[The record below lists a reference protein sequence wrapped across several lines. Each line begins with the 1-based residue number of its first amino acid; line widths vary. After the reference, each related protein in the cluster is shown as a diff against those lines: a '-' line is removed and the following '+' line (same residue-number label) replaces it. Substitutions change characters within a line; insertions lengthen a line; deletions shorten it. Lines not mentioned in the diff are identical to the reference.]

1 MYLNFNRG
9 AGMTEPAP
17 LENNGG
23 KEMKLNRKW
32 LTAILLIALC
42 IPLIIAGVKD
52 HERGLGRI
60 ELGDVT
66 ADDAW
71 VSGKN
76 WFVPGAGMGGVIL
89 RGASFLCEGYDG
101 TTGNYEDISDSTV
114 FFTLSLECWGAD
126 TCTLATYCSYEDTL
140 TAATEYVPF
149 TISAKC
155 TVKVGDVMVINFQE
169 TDTSSGVLAIRA
181 CVIMFEYDK
190 Y

>member
-1 MYLNFNRG
+1 MYPNFNPGDGLNSVRPHKDG
-9 AGMTEPAP
+9 D
-17 LENNGG
+17 
-23 KEMKLNRKW
+23 KKMKINKKW
-32 LTAILLIALC
+32 LIPMLLIVFLS
-42 IPLIIAGVKD
+42 LLFIAGVKD
-52 HERGLGRI
+52 HERGIGRLEI
-60 ELGDVT
+60 GDVT

-76 WFVPGAGMGGVIL
+76 WFVPGAGMGGVII

-101 TTGNYEDISDSTV
+101 TTGDYASPATETV

-155 TVKVGDVMVINFQE
+155 TVKTGDVLIINFQE
-169 TDTSSGVLAIRA
+169 TDTTSGVLAIRS

>member
-1 MYLNFNRG
+1 M
-9 AGMTEPAP
+9 
-17 LENNGG
+17 
-23 KEMKLNRKW
+23 
-32 LTAILLIALC
+32 LLIVFLS
-42 IPLIIAGVKD
+42 LLFIAGVKD
-52 HERGLGRI
+52 HERGIGRLEI
-60 ELGDVT
+60 GDVT

-76 WFVPGAGMGGVIL
+76 WFVPGAGMGGVII

-101 TTGNYEDISDSTV
+101 TTGDYASPATETV

-155 TVKVGDVMVINFQE
+155 TVKTGDVLIINFQE
-169 TDTSSGVLAIRA
+169 TDTTSGVLAIRS